1 MNLIE
6 LETAI
11 EIWGKEKGILDN
23 ATPYDQFK
31 KTLEE
36 VDELDVAILNQ
47 RVCKEEFYTKK
58 GNLVNTQEEINDA
71 IGDIVVT
78 LILQAKL
85 QGTTLTECLNGAY
98 GIISKRTGKMIG
110 GQFVKSEDL

>member
-6 LETAI
+6 LEKAV
-11 EIWGKEKGILDN
+11 EIWGREKGILDN

-47 RVCKEEFYTKK
+47 RVGKSTFLNKK
-58 GNLVNTQEEINDA
+58 GKEVNTQDEINDA
-71 IGDIVVT
+71 IGDIAVT

-85 QGTTLTECLNGAY
+85 QGTSLTECLNGAY
-98 GIISKRTGKMIG
+98 DVISKRKN
-110 GQFVKSEDL
+110 